1 MFKATVAFI
10 SGGIIGKLLAVPR
23 ELLMASLFG
32 TSMIASA
39 YRIAESAL
47 LIPVNFFISDML
59 NAVFIP
65 LFQRYSGED
74 KNRAQRLFLALL
86 AIFMIIAVML
96 TVTLLW
102 KAPSWVHTLAPG
114 FDAESGNLAILFVRV
129 LALGTIFYIL
139 SVLFSYRELVDGGYK
154 LTSTRAGIQSL
165 GLIAGT
171 LTAFWTGRS
180 VFLAW
185 GFVGAY
191 FLQSLWGGLLLF
203 RRKLLFLPSGGI
215 FCESRLMVN
224 DSWRILKPLLALPL
238 LMQGGFVVERAIAS
252 LIGVRVVASVDYA
265 KFITETGMALLA
277 IPLGL
282 AGLSAW
288 SGLDPDALKERL
300 QKIVPFILI
309 VTVPFS
315 SFLLFHNHLLVK
327 VLYARGAF
335 DAESTTITASVLA
348 GLAAGFW
355 AQVAGYVLIKALN
368 SQLRNREVVLFVA
381 AALSAN
387 ILVIVSLFK
396 VLGPLALGLGA
407 SVNGVILLFLTTR
420 VFSLSKKIIPVIV
433 WLGAGAVPYS
443 FVAFRIAGDTKIAMA
458 AALLLFCIYWGL
470 FIFAIPLLRSSFFQV
485 LARFIKKP

>member
-1 MFKATVAFI
+1 
-10 SGGIIGKLLAVPR
+10 
-23 ELLMASLFG
+23 
-32 TSMIASA
+32 
-39 YRIAESAL
+39 
-47 LIPVNFFISDML
+47 
-59 NAVFIP
+59 
-65 LFQRYSGED
+65 
-74 KNRAQRLFLALL
+74 
-86 AIFMIIAVML
+86 
-96 TVTLLW
+96 
-102 KAPSWVHTLAPG
+102 
-114 FDAESGNLAILFVRV
+114 
-129 LALGTIFYIL
+129 
-139 SVLFSYRELVDGGYK
+139 
-154 LTSTRAGIQSL
+154 
-165 GLIAGT
+165 
-171 LTAFWTGRS
+171 
-180 VFLAW
+180 
-185 GFVGAY
+185 
-191 FLQSLWGGLLLF
+191 
-203 RRKLLFLPSGGI
+203 
-215 FCESRLMVN
+215 MVN

-315 SFLLFHNHLLVK
+315 SFLLFHNRLLVK

-420 VFSLSKKIIPVIV
+420 VFSLSKKIIPVIA